1 MNGLLMAGSV
11 AGAFAALVGAGLL
24 IVKAFVKA
32 VTAIVTPEFAKLHS
46 QHESLSLRLTASQV
60 EQDEE
65 WYAEVRQVRLR
76 VTELADTVYWM
87 QKELKPNSGAS
98 LRDAIDRIDSRLE
111 GHISSQV
118 D

>member
-1 MNGLLMAGSV
+1 MNGFLMAGSV

-46 QHESLSLRLTASQV
+46 QHESLSLRFTASQV

-65 WYAEVRQVRLR
+65 WYGELRMVRQR
-76 VTELADTVYWM
+76 VTDLSDTILWL
-87 QKELKPNSGAS
+87 QSELKPNHGTS
-98 LRDAIDRIDSRLE
+98 LRDAVDRIERRLE
-111 GHISSQV
+111 QHI
-118 D
+118 DHKRA